1 MQNSGDC
8 PRLTWHHRCSF
19 PIVHECAVDV
29 DCGETKNKCCYNGCK
44 LTCQTAVKRKHGK
57 RHRGYTSKGRKG
69 GGEGVVGE
77 SSEEHV
83 IFRRIEGGLVIVDK
97 VYIRRGRRG
106 LYKFNR

>member
-29 DCGETKNKCCYNGCK
+29 DCGETKTKCCYNGCK

-69 GGEGVVGE
+69 GEGVVGG
-77 SSEEHV
+77 SLEEHV

-106 LYKFNR
+106 L

>member
-57 RHRGYTSKGRKG
+57 RHRGYTSKERKG
-69 GGEGVVGE
+69 GGGE
-77 SSEEHV
+77 RGG
-83 IFRRIEGGLVIVDK
+83 RRIFGGTRYFQENRGGISHSRQSIYKEGKEGTVEI
-97 VYIRRGRRG
+97 
-106 LYKFNR
+106 